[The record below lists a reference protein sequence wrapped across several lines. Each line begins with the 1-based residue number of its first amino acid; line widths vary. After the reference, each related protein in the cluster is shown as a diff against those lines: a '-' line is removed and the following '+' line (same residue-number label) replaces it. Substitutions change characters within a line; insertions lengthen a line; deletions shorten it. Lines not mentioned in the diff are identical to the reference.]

1 MYGLPSPSSG
11 SICTEFLAAGTFVV
25 YEGHIHARWGR
36 YRIVAVAEHRS
47 GPRYDL
53 SSYRD
58 NAVALHGAS
67 RGSIAAIPAGAPH
80 RVLDPIERI
89 DAVVQLRSQADAALT
104 IDPQLTLTVLN
115 LLADARFVEAEVRLS
130 HAELA
135 AGILSLTAF
144 RHRIERLLIRGN
156 DESYL

>member
-11 SICTEFLAAGTFVV
+11 STCKEFLAVGAFVV
-25 YEGHIHARWGR
+25 YEGHLRAKWGR
-36 YRIVAVAEHRS
+36 YRVVAVAEHHS
-47 GPRYDL
+47 GARYDL
-53 SSYRD
+53 ASYHD
-58 NAVALHGAS
+58 DTVVLHGAG
-67 RGSIAAIPAGAPH
+67 RRSIAAIPAGAPH

-89 DAVVQLRSQADAALT
+89 DAVLALRSQAEAALA

-115 LLADARFVEAEVRLS
+115 LLSVARFVEAEVRLS

-135 AGILSLTAF
+135 AGVLSLTAF
-144 RHRIERLLIRGN
+144 RHRIEHLVIRGN